1 MRVDGAIHYVAS
13 EGSSGYEYARLP
25 DGQLAEVQR
34 PWCHQT
40 TEWRVLTHA
49 GDWVPSRRPRES
61 ICTRIL
67 LGLGDVEGTWTEVPV
82 ECPGNLLA
90 SEVGDTTPPTP
101 SMDHGCTP
109 GQVQAWVASG
119 SDTPPVATRT
129 SVQYRRQVAGLWY
142 THTAVWSGPR
152 VIEWAWTAAGWVP
165 RAELYRDPS
174 TGQLARG
181 EIVGQTRPGPG
192 SIIRATRPQPLTR
205 RVEKKAQAWTPT
217 TSI

>member
-40 TEWRVLTHA
+40 TEWRVQTHT
-49 GDWVPSRRPRES
+49 GDWIPSRRPKES

-67 LGLGDVEGTWTEVPV
+67 LGLDGVEGSWVAPV

-90 SEVGDTTPPTP
+90 QEVGEATPPTQAQ
-101 SMDHGCTP
+101 DAGCTP
-109 GQVQAWVASG
+109 DQVLAWVTPG
-119 SDTPPVATRT
+119 SDRPPVATRT

-142 THTAVWSGPR
+142 THQAVWSGPR
-152 VIEWAWTAAGWVP
+152 VIEWAWTVAGWVA
-165 RAELYRDPS
+165 RSELYRDPL
-174 TGQLARG
+174 TGLLARG
-181 EIVGQTRPGPG
+181 EIVGQTRPGPE
-192 SIIRATRPQPLTR
+192 SILRATRPLPLR
-205 RVEKKAQAWTPT
+205 RTKGTQWTPT
-217 TSI
+217 TTI